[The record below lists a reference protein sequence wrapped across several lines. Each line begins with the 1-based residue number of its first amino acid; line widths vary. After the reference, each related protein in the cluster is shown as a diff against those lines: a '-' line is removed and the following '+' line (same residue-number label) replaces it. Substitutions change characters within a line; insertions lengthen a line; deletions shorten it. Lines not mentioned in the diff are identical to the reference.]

1 MNMINK
7 NTKTNESFLGDLYM
21 SKFAVNN
28 NIPIIRN
35 IVYKRINDILKDI
48 KETTP
53 EMSDF
58 FKDKIDINMKN
69 TINKILNDYQ
79 LNKQY

>member
-1 MNMINK
+1 MIKKNK
-7 NTKTNESFLGDLYM
+7 KTNESFLGDLYM

-69 TINKILNDYQ
+69 TINKILNDYKTQ
-79 LNKQY
+79 

>member
-1 MNMINK
+1 MTTK
-7 NTKTNESFLGDLYM
+7 NTKTNELFLGDLYM

-69 TINKILNDYQ
+69 TINKILNDYKTQ
-79 LNKQY
+79 

>member
-1 MNMINK
+1 
-7 NTKTNESFLGDLYM
+7 M
-21 SKFAVNN
+21 SKFAVNS

-48 KETTP
+48 KEQTA

-69 TINKILNDYQ
+69 TINKILNDYKTQ
-79 LNKQY
+79 

>member
-1 MNMINK
+1 MINK
-7 NTKTNESFLGDLYM
+7 NKKTNESFLGDLYM

-35 IVYKRINDILKDI
+35 IVYKRINDMLKDI
-48 KETTP
+48 KELTT

-69 TINKILNDYQ
+69 TINKILNDYKTQ
-79 LNKQY
+79 

>member
-1 MNMINK
+1 
-7 NTKTNESFLGDLYM
+7 M

-69 TINKILNDYQ
+69 AINKIINNYKLKLQ
-79 LNKQY
+79 Q

>member
-1 MNMINK
+1 MINK
-7 NTKTNESFLGDLYM
+7 NKKTNESFLSNLYM
-21 SKFAVNN
+21 PKNAINN

-35 IVYKRINDILKDI
+35 IVYKRINDMLKDI
-48 KETTP
+48 KEQTP

-69 TINKILNDYQ
+69 TINKILNDYKTQ
-79 LNKQY
+79 

>member
-1 MNMINK
+1 MINK
-7 NTKTNESFLGDLYM
+7 NKKTNESFLGDLYM

-48 KETTP
+48 KEQTP

-69 TINKILNDYQ
+69 TINKILNDYKTQ
-79 LNKQY
+79 

>member
-1 MNMINK
+1 MINK
-7 NTKTNESFLGDLYM
+7 NKKTNESFLGDLYM

-69 TINKILNDYQ
+69 TINKILNDYKTQ
-79 LNKQY
+79 

>member
-1 MNMINK
+1 MINK
-7 NTKTNESFLGDLYM
+7 NKKTNESFLGDLYM

-35 IVYKRINDILKDI
+35 IVYKRINDMLKDI
-48 KETTP
+48 KEQTP

-69 TINKILNDYQ
+69 TINKILNDYKTQ
-79 LNKQY
+79 

>member
-1 MNMINK
+1 
-7 NTKTNESFLGDLYM
+7 M
-21 SKFAVNN
+21 SKFAVNS

-48 KETTP
+48 KEQTP

-69 TINKILNDYQ
+69 TINKILNDYKTQ
-79 LNKQY
+79 

>member
-1 MNMINK
+1 MTTK

-21 SKFAVNN
+21 SKFAVNS

-48 KETTP
+48 KEQTP

-69 TINKILNDYQ
+69 TINKILNDYKTQ
-79 LNKQY
+79 

>member
-1 MNMINK
+1 MINK
-7 NTKTNESFLGDLYM
+7 KTKESFLGDLFM

-69 TINKILNDYQ
+69 TINKILNDYKTQ
-79 LNKQY
+79 

>member
-1 MNMINK
+1 MTTK

-28 NIPIIRN
+28 NIPIRRN
-35 IVYKRINDILKDI
+35 IVYKRINEILKDI
-48 KETTP
+48 KETIP

-69 TINKILNDYQ
+69 TINKILNDYKTQ
-79 LNKQY
+79 

>member
-1 MNMINK
+1 MTTK

-35 IVYKRINDILKDI
+35 IVYKRIYDILKDI
-48 KETTP
+48 KEQTP

-69 TINKILNDYQ
+69 TINKILNDYKTQ
-79 LNKQY
+79 

>member
-7 NTKTNESFLGDLYM
+7 NKKTNESFLGDLYM

-35 IVYKRINDILKDI
+35 IVYKRINDMLKDI
-48 KETTP
+48 KELTP

-69 TINKILNDYQ
+69 TINKILNDYKTQ
-79 LNKQY
+79 

>member
-1 MNMINK
+1 MYMIKKNK
-7 NTKTNESFLGDLYM
+7 KTNESFLGDLYM

-69 TINKILNDYQ
+69 TINKILNDYKTQ
-79 LNKQY
+79 

>member
-1 MNMINK
+1 MINK
-7 NTKTNESFLGDLYM
+7 NK
-21 SKFAVNN
+21 KVINN

-69 TINKILNDYQ
+69 TINKILNDYKTQ
-79 LNKQY
+79 

>member
-1 MNMINK
+1 MTTK

-21 SKFAVNN
+21 SKFAVNS

-69 TINKILNDYQ
+69 TINKILNDYKTQ
-79 LNKQY
+79 

>member
-1 MNMINK
+1 MTTK

-69 TINKILNDYQ
+69 TINKILNDYKTQ
-79 LNKQY
+79 

>member
-1 MNMINK
+1 
-7 NTKTNESFLGDLYM
+7 M

-48 KETTP
+48 KEPTP

-69 TINKILNDYQ
+69 TINKILNDYKTQ
-79 LNKQY
+79 

>member
-1 MNMINK
+1 
-7 NTKTNESFLGDLYM
+7 M
-21 SKFAVNN
+21 SKFAVNS

-48 KETTP
+48 KEQTP

-69 TINKILNDYQ
+69 AINKIINNYKLKLQ
-79 LNKQY
+79 Q

>member
-1 MNMINK
+1 MIKKNK
-7 NTKTNESFLGDLYM
+7 KTNESFLGDLYM
-21 SKFAVNN
+21 SKFAVNS

-48 KETTP
+48 KEQTP

-69 TINKILNDYQ
+69 TINKILNDYKTQ
-79 LNKQY
+79 

>member
-1 MNMINK
+1 MMKKNK
-7 NTKTNESFLGDLYM
+7 K
-21 SKFAVNN
+21 VINN

-48 KETTP
+48 KEQTP

-69 TINKILNDYQ
+69 TINKILNDYKTQ
-79 LNKQY
+79 

>member
-7 NTKTNESFLGDLYM
+7 NKKTNESFLGDLYM

-69 TINKILNDYQ
+69 TINKILNDYKTQ
-79 LNKQY
+79 

>member
-1 MNMINK
+1 MINK
-7 NTKTNESFLGDLYM
+7 NKKTNKSFLGDLYM

-69 TINKILNDYQ
+69 TINKILNDYKTQ
-79 LNKQY
+79 

>member
-1 MNMINK
+1 MSTK

-21 SKFAVNN
+21 SKFAVNS

-48 KETTP
+48 KEQTP

-69 TINKILNDYQ
+69 TINKILNDYKTQ
-79 LNKQY
+79 

>member
-1 MNMINK
+1 MTTK

-48 KETTP
+48 KELTP

-69 TINKILNDYQ
+69 TINKILNDYKTQ
-79 LNKQY
+79 

>member
-1 MNMINK
+1 MKSK

-69 TINKILNDYQ
+69 TINKILNDYKTQ
-79 LNKQY
+79 

>member
-1 MNMINK
+1 MTTK

-35 IVYKRINDILKDI
+35 IVYKRINDMLKDI
-48 KETTP
+48 KEITP

-58 FKDKIDINMKN
+58 FKDKVDINMKN
-69 TINKILNDYQ
+69 AINKILNDYKTQ
-79 LNKQY
+79 

>member
-1 MNMINK
+1 
-7 NTKTNESFLGDLYM
+7 M
-21 SKFAVNN
+21 SKFAVNS

-35 IVYKRINDILKDI
+35 IVYKRINDMLKDI

-69 TINKILNDYQ
+69 TINKILNDYKTQ
-79 LNKQY
+79 

>member
-1 MNMINK
+1 MIKKNK
-7 NTKTNESFLGDLYM
+7 KTNESFLGDLYM

-48 KETTP
+48 KEQTP

-69 TINKILNDYQ
+69 TINKILNDYKTQ
-79 LNKQY
+79 

>member
-1 MNMINK
+1 MTTK

-35 IVYKRINDILKDI
+35 IAYKRINDMLK
-48 KETTP
+48 KG
-53 EMSDF
+53 F
-58 FKDKIDINMKN
+58 FK
-69 TINKILNDYQ
+69 TDY
-79 LNKQY
+79 LRMFVMDEADEMLEKGFRE

>member
-1 MNMINK
+1 MP
-7 NTKTNESFLGDLYM
+7 
-21 SKFAVNN
+21 KFAVNN

-48 KETTP
+48 KEQTP

-69 TINKILNDYQ
+69 TINKILNDYKTQ
-79 LNKQY
+79 

>member
-1 MNMINK
+1 MINK
-7 NTKTNESFLGDLYM
+7 NKKTNESFLGDLYM

-35 IVYKRINDILKDI
+35 IVYKRINDMLKDI

-69 TINKILNDYQ
+69 TINKILNDYKTQ
-79 LNKQY
+79 